1 MGAQPKGAQGHQ
13 QAALP
18 PYGAAWTR
26 LRSKRL
32 PNEVRVVGW
41 RLMHGSLHCGAFTA
55 YIFGKPAEEA
65 YCTAPCCQQKL
76 ETLSHL
82 FMDCP
87 CVAPAVDWLLDLW
100 ERVGGDRPPRD
111 GRVLLADDHR
121 VWRPREGLDELWT
134 LARLEL
140 LHSIWSL
147 RCARRERG
155 AKVQPAAVAAMTV
168 SRLKRHL
175 ELDWLRCYAD
185 VRTLSVVC
193 RACFRGRD
201 PSLTREAFV
210 KRWGTEGVLCAVSD
224 DEDGPLALKV
234 KLSTSV
240 PVPVP
245 AVDPVLN
252 LPATLD
258 DE

>member
-1 MGAQPKGAQGHQ
+1 M
-13 QAALP
+13 
-18 PYGAAWTR
+18 
-26 LRSKRL
+26 
-32 PNEVRVVGW
+32 GW

-55 YIFGKPAEEA
+55 YVFGMTAEEA
-65 YCTAPCCQQKL
+65 YCTAPCCHRKL
-76 ETLSHL
+76 ETLTHL

-87 CVAPAVDWLLDLW
+87 CVATAVDWLLDLW
-100 ERVGGDRPPRD
+100 ERVGGERPPRD

-147 RCARRERG
+147 RCSRRERG
-155 AKVQPAAVAAMTV
+155 ANVQPAAVAAMTV
-168 SRLKRHL
+168 CRLKRHL

-201 PSLTREAFV
+201 PSLTRETFV
-210 KRWGTEGVLCAVSD
+210 KRWGTVGVLCAVSD
-224 DEDGPLALKV
+224 DEDGPLALTV

-258 DE
+258 DA